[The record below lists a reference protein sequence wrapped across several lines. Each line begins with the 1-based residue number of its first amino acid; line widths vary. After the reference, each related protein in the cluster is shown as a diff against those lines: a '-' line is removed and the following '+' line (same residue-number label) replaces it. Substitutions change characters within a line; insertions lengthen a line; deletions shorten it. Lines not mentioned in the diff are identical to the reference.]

1 MVNDTGMSLPYCIH
15 ILRMVVLLL
24 QRNYRLLGTEGDA
37 AGIFYDSCF
46 VVVVRAYETTVYS
59 FLNSLAEAY

>member
-1 MVNDTGMSLPYCIH
+1 
-15 ILRMVVLLL
+15 MVVLLL